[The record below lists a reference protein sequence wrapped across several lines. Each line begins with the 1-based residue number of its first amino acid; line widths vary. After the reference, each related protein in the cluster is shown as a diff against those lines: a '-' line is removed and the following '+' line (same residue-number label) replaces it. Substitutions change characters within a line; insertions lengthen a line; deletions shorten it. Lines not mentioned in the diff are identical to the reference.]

1 MQTYRTLHIDSWN
14 QTGYIVYIYPDSYDI
29 AEVKKNTMKRN
40 EDLQVS
46 VDSDKFVNSQQEK
59 KILEKYAPR

>member
-1 MQTYRTLHIDSWN
+1 
-14 QTGYIVYIYPDSYDI
+14 
-29 AEVKKNTMKRN
+29 MKRN